1 MVDTMDGEAG
11 ALHLAVGALLIAAAM
26 SVTPLAAQGLDSEKA
41 IETIVGSDVVEEEQ
55 QAAAAPERIVKAI
68 ENTAENVR
76 EVRHRFN
83 LERIDIIFLPDAADD
98 NAPSEIDGKL
108 EEYAK
113 EIADL
118 RREIEGNAML
128 YHAIDSRSVMIRD
141 VLAVEFDDQNGATV
155 FAAAKPAR

>member
-1 MVDTMDGEAG
+1 MFEAMDGEAG
-11 ALHLAVGALLIAAAM
+11 AFHLAVGALLVAAAM
-26 SVTPLAAQGLDSEKA
+26 SVTPLAAQGLDSRKA
-41 IETIVGSDVVEEEQ
+41 IETIVGSDVVEKQQ

-68 ENTAENVR
+68 ENTPQSAR
-76 EVRHRFN
+76 EVRHKFN
-83 LERIDIIFLPDAADD
+83 LERIDIVFLPDAAD
-98 NAPSEIDGKL
+98 NKAPGEIEGRL
-108 EEYAK
+108 EEYAE

-128 YHAIDSRSVMIRD
+128 YHAIDSRSVMVRD